1 MNGSRPETTRASRS
15 ETFRTG
21 CWKNKG
27 EAIRA
32 GSILTYF
39 KAAAADFIENAP
51 HIFQNRTLDIKSR
64 FTWFDDYDI
73 YDVDGNEVDVQH
85 C

>member
-1 MNGSRPETTRASRS
+1 MLFDESTDMWHNGPDYIAE
-15 ETFRTG
+15 E
-21 CWKNKG
+21 
-27 EAIRA
+27 
-32 GSILTYF
+32 Y
-39 KAAAADFIENAP
+39 
-51 HIFQNRTLDIKSR
+51 RTLDIKSR